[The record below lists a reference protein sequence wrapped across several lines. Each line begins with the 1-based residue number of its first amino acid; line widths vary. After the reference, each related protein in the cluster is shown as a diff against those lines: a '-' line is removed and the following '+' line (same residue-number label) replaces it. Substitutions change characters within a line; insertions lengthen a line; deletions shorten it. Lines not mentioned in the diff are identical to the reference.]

1 MVAKLTNL
9 EILQLGS
16 SSIEELPKEIGHLTH
31 LRLLNLATCSKLRVI
46 PANLISSLTC
56 LEELYMGGCDNIEWE
71 VEGSRSES
79 KNASLSELQNLHNLT
94 TLEISIKD
102 TSVLSMDFQFPA
114 NLERYNILISD
125 WLEWELSW
133 SNADTVF
140 CKAKSY

>member
-1 MVAKLTNL
+1 M
-9 EILQLGS
+9 EPG
-16 SSIEELPKEIGHLTH
+16 
-31 LRLLNLATCSKLRVI
+31 
-46 PANLISSLTC
+46 ANLTSNLTC
-56 LEELYMGGCDNIEWE
+56 LEELYMGGCNSIEWE